1 MAQQPAEHELDA
13 YRAEVA
19 ELRVLL
25 DKVRADV
32 NKEREVN
39 AVQTATI
46 VGLIHLQEQHRDEL
60 AHTPAA
66 KEFYSNQWKKVMAC
80 HARLDELGRAVEKE

>member
-1 MAQQPAEHELDA
+1 M
-13 YRAEVA
+13 AEVA

-46 VGLIHLQEQHRDEL
+46 LALTHLHEQHRDEL
-60 AHTPAA
+60 APTPAA
-66 KEFYSNQWKKVMAC
+66 KEFYAGPWEKVMAC
-80 HARLDELGRAVEKE
+80 NARLYELGRAVEKE